1 MARLSRA
8 VCLTG
13 RRFLGL
19 ADALYKN
26 TDCTHRDV
34 SPIHVETCGFGIVK
48 NLEQFIAGNDTLFN

>member
-1 MARLSRA
+1 M
-8 VCLTG
+8 
-13 RRFLGL
+13 GL